1 MGIEIKCHLLHTK
14 YMHMR
19 IHKKWREQIQAST
32 TVPMREY
39 ALLNPIT
46 VYASQKFK
54 KKKVSERWNG
64 STVLWQPAFWGLGGH
79 VSLSSTLGVGVSEVS
94 KVLHVYRGRAGNSS
108 CLFFPGLSTDALL
121 SFLALPLF
129 HPRLGNGIFCF
140 HKLSLP
146 RPSG

>member
-1 MGIEIKCHLLHTK
+1 VMGIEIKCHLLHTK

-54 KKKVSERWNG
+54 KKKSQKGEMDPQSCG
-64 STVLWQPAFWGLGGH
+64 SQH
-79 VSLSSTLGVGVSEVS
+79 SEV
-94 KVLHVYRGRAGNSS
+94 
-108 CLFFPGLSTDALL
+108 
-121 SFLALPLF
+121 
-129 HPRLGNGIFCF
+129 
-140 HKLSLP
+140 
-146 RPSG
+146 